1 MVQNTFLDEL
11 ATIEVL
17 LWLKKGFQ
25 RWVCSWKKGLRRAK
39 VDLYEVFIQQI
50 DTMNMVMFYPSIDN
64 FILLVA
70 CIHEQC
76 FVHFV
81 YFIVDVYLR
90 FYFLHI
96 IECHLFAIV
105 SSFPTSILFFP
116 CTLFLNFQ
124 HPPFPYF
131 FPFPSQNDIWQLFH
145 VIVSFH
151 LQKSYFF
158 PLRNQR
164 FVFH

>member
-116 CTLFLNFQ
+116 CTLFLNF
-124 HPPFPYF
+124 HNPPLLPPLRFSFPIPKWHLATFSCDCFFSSSKKLF
-131 FPFPSQNDIWQLFH
+131 FPT
-145 VIVSFH
+145 
-151 LQKSYFF
+151 
-158 PLRNQR
+158 
-164 FVFH
+164 